1 MVPACAGA
9 GEVSDAMRVP
19 VPGGSLAVADG
30 GEGDVVLMH
39 PSLGRPASDFD
50 HLANVLRKE
59 GFRVCAIDPRGV
71 GESTGDLDGLTLAE
85 CAADVARVAAH
96 IGADRVHVIG
106 HAFGNRVMRMLA
118 TMRPDLVETIT
129 LLGAGGRFEPDE
141 EARPALARCF
151 GPQDD
156 EQLAAVE
163 IAFFAPGNDPS
174 VWRDD
179 WYRDAAAAQ
188 GPAARQAVLDEWW
201 DGGTAPML
209 VVQGLQDRTAPPE
222 NGRAL
227 AADRPGTTLVEIDGA
242 GHALLPEQ
250 PQAVADAVLAFLL
263 RR

>member
-1 MVPACAGA
+1 
-9 GEVSDAMRVP
+9 MRVP
-19 VPGGSLAVADG
+19 VPGGTLAVDDG

-39 PSLGRPASDFD
+39 PSLGRPASDFAD
-50 HLANVLRKE
+50 LASALRRE

-71 GESTGDLDGLTLAE
+71 GESSGDLDGLTLAE
-85 CAADVARVAAH
+85 CGADVARVAAH
-96 IGADRVHVIG
+96 VGADRVHVVG

-118 TMRPDLVETIT
+118 TARPDLVETIT

-156 EQLAAVE
+156 EQLAAIA

-174 VWRDD
+174 VWRDG
-179 WYRDAAAAQ
+179 WHRDAAAAQ
-188 GPAARQAVLDEWW
+188 GPAARQAELDEWW

-209 VVQGLQDRTAPPE
+209 VVQGLQDRTAPPA

-227 AADRPGTTLVEIDGA
+227 ASARPGATLVEIDGA

-250 PQAVADAVLAFLL
+250 PKAVADAVLAFLDAHRL
-263 RR
+263 VRR